1 MNSIKTT
8 RRTVLKTLGMTAASL
23 SVGHSIKAAAG
34 QKPNVLFI
42 AVDDLRPQLG
52 CYGHEQMISPN
63 IDRLAGEGIL
73 FTHPYCQVP
82 VCGASRASLLT
93 GIRPTRN
100 RFLNY
105 NTWAEKDAP
114 DSLSLPKH
122 FKNNGYY
129 TLSNGKIYHHKDDQR
144 DGWSEEPWRPSPREG
159 GTWRDYLNPEN
170 QKIENENPEG
180 RGPAYE
186 IYDGGDFDYFD
197 GRILKKCVSDLKR
210 LKEKDQPFFLA
221 AGFLK
226 PHLPFNAP
234 KRFWDLY
241 DRNQINMADNPFRPK
256 DAPDNAMHNWGELRN
271 YHGIPPTGP
280 LDDDFARTL
289 VHGYYAC
296 VSYTDF
302 LIGELLNELNRLGL
316 RENTIVILWGDH
328 GWNLREHGMWCKH
341 CNFEPSLHSP
351 LIVSAPGFRY
361 NIQSSG
367 LVEYV
372 DIYPSLCE
380 LTGLPKPDHLQG
392 SSFVPLMKEPNR
404 EWKRAVISRWQ
415 KGDSVRTQR
424 YRYTEWTDD
433 KGNVTARM
441 LYDHKRDPME
451 NINVAEQI
459 EHRDRVQSMSDLL
472 KNGWKS
478 LCPK

>member
-1 MNSIKTT
+1 M
-8 RRTVLKTLGMTAASL
+8 
-23 SVGHSIKAAAG
+23 
-34 QKPNVLFI
+34 
-42 AVDDLRPQLG
+42 
-52 CYGHEQMISPN
+52 
-63 IDRLAGEGIL
+63 
-73 FTHPYCQVP
+73 
-82 VCGASRASLLT
+82 
-93 GIRPTRN
+93 
-100 RFLNY
+100 
-105 NTWAEKDAP
+105 
-114 DSLSLPKH
+114 
-122 FKNNGYY
+122 
-129 TLSNGKIYHHKDDQR
+129 
-144 DGWSEEPWRPSPREG
+144 
-159 GTWRDYLNPEN
+159 
-170 QKIENENPEG
+170 
-180 RGPAYE
+180 
-186 IYDGGDFDYFD
+186 
-197 GRILKKCVSDLKR
+197 SDLKR

-271 YHGIPPTGP
+271 YHGIPATGP

-302 LIGELLNELNRLGL
+302 LIGQLLNELNRLGL

-341 CNFEPSLHSP
+341 CNFETSLHSP

-415 KGDSVRTQR
+415 KGDSIRTQR

-459 EHRDRVQSMSDLL
+459 EHRDRAQSMSGLL

-478 LCPK
+478 LRPK